1 MNARRTAT
9 ALSSLTLAL
18 AVSLCTPAH
27 AATGTFS
34 YTYPTPDG
42 TSIADLTDPHSG
54 TCINLPEVYDI
65 EDSAHTPVNHTDS
78 TVTMFTG
85 IDCTGDYY
93 SLRPG
98 GRASSRLLLKSA
110 VFS

>member
-1 MNARRTAT
+1 MLARTITVA
-9 ALSSLTLAL
+9 ASCLAL
-18 AVSLCTPAH
+18 ALSPCAPAQ

-34 YTYPTPDG
+34 YRFPTEYGGLG
-42 TSIADLTDPHSG
+42 TGELTHPRSG
-54 TCINLPEVYDI
+54 VCINLPEVRDT
-65 EDSAHTPVNHTDS
+65 EDSAHTPSNATDS
-78 TVTMFTG
+78 TVTVFTG